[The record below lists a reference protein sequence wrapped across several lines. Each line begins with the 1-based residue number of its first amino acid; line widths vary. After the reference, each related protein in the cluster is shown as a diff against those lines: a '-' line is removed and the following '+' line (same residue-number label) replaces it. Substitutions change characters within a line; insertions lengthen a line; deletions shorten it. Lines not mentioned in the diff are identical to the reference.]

1 MSQSM
6 TTRRPTMGRA
16 FAAALTSVGLAL
28 AGALVG
34 PASPA
39 AAATVPYDLYA
50 GIGST
55 TLPGAASALPVWGY
69 TLDGSA
75 PTAPGGPVLEATEG
89 DVVEITLHNGI
100 GERTSLLFQ
109 GQEMAPDLQGVADG
123 GTTTY
128 TVHADHAGTYLYEA
142 GLLSSVAG
150 GTEHQVAMGLY
161 GALVVHPAAA
171 GQAYADAATAYD
183 VDQVMLLG
191 EIDPALNNAANKAA
205 FDMRK
210 FAPKYTLINGRAHP
224 DTAPIA
230 AVGGDRVLLRYVNAG
245 MIYHSMGVLGAGQT
259 VVALDGSLLDYA
271 KHYTAE
277 TIGPGQTADAIITA
291 PSLAGGQQLAVYDA
305 SGLLHNNNTGIQGG
319 MFTTID
325 VTNAPASGDTLG
337 PVLSDVLY
345 DGATLTAL
353 ADDTGR
359 GDANVTGVEYFM
371 DDVGAAGSG
380 GVMAAHDGAF
390 DAVGEQ
396 ADATVSIGPGAHAL
410 YVRAQDAN
418 GNWGPLS
425 SVLATGS
432 DPGGPTTLSPTLA
445 PRITNGDDAIDISA
459 TADDSA
465 SGNSHI
471 QAAEYFIDAAGTDGA
486 GEPMNVNADSPIA
499 SIDATIPA
507 STVQTLTEG
516 EHPVFLH
523 AQDSQGNWGETISLN
538 LVVDL
543 TAPTTSGVQADPTPN
558 NGTIPFS
565 ATIQAV
571 RVSATTMTD
580 ASGVTNTTISRAEA
594 FIDTVGANGS
604 GIPLLASDGL
614 FNDQSEGGYADIP
627 LATIKALSN
636 GTHTIYV
643 HARDEAGNWGPTD
656 FTTILVD
663 KAAPT
668 LTATVTPDPTQ
679 GAGQVTVAGTA
690 NDAATSVVAAEA
702 YVGADPG
709 QGRGTALTVSGSG
722 PWSFSGPVDIGSLAE
737 GTRTLRVRALDQAG
751 NWSAPVTVQF
761 TVTAPLFYS
770 TLGNSAPPGTGGPAD
785 NADLYLWNGSAHAR
799 VWDGISDGQL
809 LTSANVDGYSRVDAT
824 HFYVSLAPDNST
836 VAGIGAVQDEDVI
849 FYNGDHWELFFNGTA
864 HGLTGANRD
873 VDAIDVATDG
883 SLRFSTRGA
892 TNPPGVAG
900 AADDADIYR
909 WDGTSFSRVFDASV
923 QGLPAGANVD
933 GVVWIDNT
941 HQYLSF
947 VALNTT
953 TPGLG
958 NVQDEDVVH
967 HSGNTWSVYFD
978 GTAHGLTSNNLDID
992 AFDLP

>member
-1 MSQSM
+1 M
-6 TTRRPTMGRA
+6 TTRRPTRGRSL
-16 FAAALTSVGLAL
+16 AAALTGAGLAL
-28 AGALVG
+28 AGALAG

-39 AAATVPYDLYA
+39 AAATVSYDLYA
-50 GIGST
+50 EVGST
-55 TLPGAASALPVWGY
+55 TLPGSAATLPVWGY

-89 DVVEITLHNGI
+89 DDLTITLHNGI

-109 GQEMAPDLQGVADG
+109 GQQVAPDLEGVPNG
-123 GTTTY
+123 GDTTY
-128 TVHADHAGTYLYEA
+128 TVHVDQAGTYLYEA
-142 GLLSSVAG
+142 GLLSSVPG

-161 GALVVHPAAA
+161 GALVVHPATA
-171 GQAYADAATAYD
+171 GRAYADAATAFD

-191 EIDPALNNAANKAA
+191 EIDPALNNAADKGA
-205 FDMRK
+205 FDMRS

-224 DTAPIA
+224 DTAPISA
-230 AVGGDRVLLRYVNAG
+230 SGGDRVLLRYVNAG
-245 MIYHSMGVLGAGQT
+245 MVYHSMGVLGAGQT
-259 VVALDGSLLDYA
+259 VVALDGSRLDYDR
-271 KHYTAE
+271 HYTAE

-305 SGLLHNNNTGIQGG
+305 SGLLHNNRTGIQGG

-345 DGATLTAL
+345 DGATLTAV

-359 GDANVTGVEYFM
+359 GDAAIAGVEFYL
-371 DDVGAAGSG
+371 DDVTVAGAA
-380 GVMAAHDGAF
+380 MAAHDGAF
-390 DAVGEQ
+390 DAVSEQ
-396 ADATVSIGPGAHAL
+396 ADASVAIGSGQHAL
-410 YVRAQDAN
+410 YVRAQDGN

-425 SVLATGS
+425 SVLATGA

-445 PRITNGDDAIDISA
+445 PAITNGDDAIDITA
-459 TADDSA
+459 TADDTA

-471 QAAEYFIDAAGTDGA
+471 QAAEYFIDTVGTDGL
-486 GEPMNVNADSPIA
+486 GETMTVNADAPIA
-499 SIDATIPA
+499 SLDATIPA
-507 STVQTLTEG
+507 SVIGTLAEG
-516 EHPVFLH
+516 EHPVFIH
-523 AQDSQGNWGETISLN
+523 AQDSQGNWGDAIAVN

-565 ATIQAV
+565 ATVQAV

-604 GIPLLASDGL
+604 GIPLLASDGF

-643 HARDEAGNWGPTD
+643 HARDAAGNWGSTD
-656 FTTILVD
+656 STTILVD
-663 KAAPT
+663 KTAPT
-668 LTATVTPDPTQ
+668 VTASVSPDPTQ
-679 GAGQVTVAGTA
+679 GAGQVTVSGTA

-702 YVGADPG
+702 FVGTDPG
-709 QGRGTALTVSGSG
+709 QGNGTALTVSGSG
-722 PWSFSGPVDIGSLAE
+722 PWTFSGQVDVRGLAE
-737 GTRTLRVRALDQAG
+737 GNRVMKVRALDVAG
-751 NWSAPVTVQF
+751 NWSAPVSVSF
-761 TVTAPLFYS
+761 VVTAPLFYS
-770 TLGNSAPPGTGGPAD
+770 TLGNSNPPGAGGTAD
-785 NADLYLWNGSAHAR
+785 NADIYQWDGSVHSR
-799 VWDGISDGQL
+799 VWDGVSDGQL
-809 LTSANVDGYSRVDAT
+809 LGSANVDGYSRVDAT
-824 HFYVSLAPDNST
+824 HFYVSLSPNNT
-836 VAGIGAVQDEDVI
+836 FVPGVGTVQDEDVL
-849 FYNGDHWELFFNGTA
+849 FYNGDHWEMFFNGTA
-864 HGLTGANRD
+864 HGLTGNNRD
-873 VDAIDVATDG
+873 IDAINVSDVGT
-883 SLRFSTRGA
+883 LFFSTRGN
-892 TNPPGVAG
+892 TNPPGLGG

-909 WDGTSFSRVFDASV
+909 WNGGNSYSRVFNANV
-923 QGLPAGANVD
+923 VGLPAAANVD
-933 GVVWIDNT
+933 GVVWVDPT
-941 HQYLSF
+941 HLYLSF
-947 VALNTT
+947 TATNTA

-958 NVQDEDVVH
+958 NVQDEDVVYRNG
-967 HSGNTWSVYFD
+967 STWSVYFD